1 MSLIQGHN
9 ISEWIKNRNSYSYI
23 PGKLVLSEEFQSDFD
38 WDRLHLHS
46 YVPDSKSRSKWG
58 SSVELDHYHQT
69 MLISGNDD
77 DLIVG
82 FLSVIFWGYVSGSDG
97 IVRTS
102 RALGKVRSFRD
113 GRAHQ
118 TPTTKID
125 LLQCLNKARE
135 LVAQKDY
142 GKALYQ
148 LMSVKYLGI
157 SFASKVCM
165 FMNPSQTAI
174 YDSVI
179 AERLLKHDSL
189 KSFYVKTLGATEKDK
204 VKQCN
209 TYEKWCE
216 FCLQTAENLNRH
228 QAHWTD
234 WDNQPKLFRAV
245 DVERSFFALGR

>member
-9 ISEWIKNRNSYSYI
+9 ISEWIQNRNSYSYI
-23 PGKLVLSEEFQSDFD
+23 PGKLLLGEGPSSDFD
-38 WDRLHLHS
+38 WDQLNLNS
-46 YVPDSKSRSKWG
+46 YVPDSKSTSKWG
-58 SSVELDHYHQT
+58 SSVELDHYHQNLL
-69 MLISGNDD
+69 MSEKDA

-97 IVRTS
+97 VVRTA

-113 GRAHQ
+113 GRANQ
-118 TPTTKID
+118 TPTSKNE
-125 LLQCLNKARE
+125 LLQILKKSRE

-148 LMSVKYLGI
+148 LMSIKYLGM
-157 SFASKVCM
+157 SFASKVVM
-165 FMNPSQTAI
+165 FMSPNETAI

-179 AERLLKHDSL
+179 AERLSKHESL
-189 KSFYVKTLGATEKDK
+189 SYLYIKTLGATDKEKIN
-204 VKQCN
+204 QCN

-216 FCLQTAENLNRH
+216 FCSQTAEILNTH